1 MTSIPENSPLRQE
14 HAELFKISGVL
25 ESMHDVYLA
34 NGDPDP
40 QEWIEFWRGT
50 EFVLIGLG
58 EKLRESGLVDL
69 EI

>member
-1 MTSIPENSPLRQE
+1 
-14 HAELFKISGVL
+14 
-25 ESMHDVYLA
+25 MHDVYLA